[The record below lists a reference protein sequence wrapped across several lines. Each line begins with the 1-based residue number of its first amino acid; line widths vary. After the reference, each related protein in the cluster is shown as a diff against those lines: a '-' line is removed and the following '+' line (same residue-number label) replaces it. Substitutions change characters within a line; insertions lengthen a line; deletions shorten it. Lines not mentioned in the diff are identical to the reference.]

1 MSEFSFNLQVDTSGD
16 RIDLF
21 LTQKFP
27 DISRSKI
34 QKYIKDGS
42 ILVEGEKVKP
52 SWILSEGEQLFG
64 EIKETEI
71 MGNDP
76 ENIPLDILY
85 EDEYYIVINKK
96 SGLVIHPGNG
106 IKNGTLVNALLFH
119 FNKLSNIN
127 PIRPGIVHR
136 LDKDTT
142 GVILVAKTDD
152 SNRAFQQNLN
162 YLLNSKEL
170 REENNLL
177 LANGYYQTFW
187 NYIFEVNR
195 FFSTNRRMEK
205 NN

>member
-1 MSEFSFNLQVDTSGD
+1 MSKFSFNLQVDTSGD

-52 SWILSEGEQLFG
+52 SWILSVGEQLFG
-64 EIKETEI
+64 EIKEAEI
-71 MGNDP
+71 IGNDP

-106 IKNGTLVNALLFH
+106 IKNGTLVL
-119 FNKLSNIN
+119 
-127 PIRPGIVHR
+127 
-136 LDKDTT
+136 
-142 GVILVAKTDD
+142 
-152 SNRAFQQNLN
+152 
-162 YLLNSKEL
+162 
-170 REENNLL
+170 
-177 LANGYYQTFW
+177 
-187 NYIFEVNR
+187 
-195 FFSTNRRMEK
+195 
-205 NN
+205 